1 MDLSPERRLLLACA
15 RANLVAED
23 RRRISELAAG
33 HLDWD
38 QIAAV
43 AYTHGVA
50 PLIYRSL
57 AHSGAICLVPSK
69 TAQTL
74 ERAYYGNAASNLH
87 LYSELRKVLVSLR
100 QRKVETIVLK
110 GAALAEMVYPHST
123 LRPMSDVD
131 ILVRK
136 NNVAEAE
143 ATLMN
148 MGYRVDADAKQQ
160 RLKEHYHLVF
170 TKPGHTN
177 IELHWHVK
185 RPSGPFRI
193 DIDALWQRCQP
204 VKIAGIDAL
213 LFSPEDLLLYL
224 CQHFWKHEF
233 TGGIRPLCDIAE
245 VIKHYGEKIDWK
257 KAAARSSEWEMNP
270 CTYVGL
276 RLASNLLDAAIP
288 ERRLEDLRPVDLKN
302 EVISW
307 AMESVLG
314 HGECPLVFPELL
326 KLFWKGHS
334 VKERWSV
341 LQGLFSQRTV
351 AEHGNDTFASN
362 RAYVYYP
369 SRIKHLLIEHGP
381 TVRRLWVGEQKIRA
395 AAETAEKQQRLAKWL
410 SEYH

>member
-1 MDLSPERRLLLACA
+1 
-15 RANLVAED
+15 
-23 RRRISELAAG
+23 
-33 HLDWD
+33 
-38 QIAAV
+38 
-43 AYTHGVA
+43 
-50 PLIYRSL
+50 
-57 AHSGAICLVPSK
+57 
-69 TAQTL
+69 
-74 ERAYYGNAASNLH
+74 
-87 LYSELRKVLVSLR
+87 
-100 QRKVETIVLK
+100 
-110 GAALAEMVYPHST
+110 
-123 LRPMSDVD
+123 MSDVD